1 MNVLI
6 VDDNDEAAE
15 LLEQALASH
24 GYATRRVS
32 TGGAALRELP
42 GATLV
47 LLALGL
53 PDLAG
58 HEVCRR
64 IRESSSVPVIVM
76 SDDGSE
82 LDRVLALHMGAD
94 DIVRRPD
101 GHYELLARIQA
112 LMRRSASCAVCAAR
126 RATHTGTGT
135 GTGAVRDAEHAPPPT
150 RTVVTQ
156 ALRVGELRLDPA
168 ARLVLLGGREVR
180 VTRREFD
187 LLAALVANPGVVLER
202 RDIISRVWGENWFG
216 STRTIDVH
224 VGSLRGKLGCPEWIQ
239 TVRGVGYK
247 LTAPGPRAD

>member
-6 VDDNDEAAE
+6 VDDDDKAAA
-15 LLEQALASH
+15 LLNHALVSH
-24 GYATRRVS
+24 GYGTQWVR
-32 TGGAALRELP
+32 TGGAALRQLS

-64 IRESSSVPVIVM
+64 IRESSSVPVIAM
-76 SDDGSE
+76 SDEGSE

-94 DIVRRPD
+94 DIVRWPD
-101 GHYELLARIQA
+101 SHHELLARIQA
-112 LMRRSASCAVCAAR
+112 VMRRTTCCAMCIVCH
-126 RATHTGTGT
+126 ATHTGTSGT
-135 GTGAVRDAEHAPPPT
+135 TGQEPEHTPAPTGAVLS
-150 RTVVTQ
+150 Q
-156 ALRVGELRLDPA
+156 ALRVGELCLDQA
-168 ARLVLLGGREVR
+168 ARLVLLEGREVR

-187 LLAALVANPGVVLER
+187 LLAALAANPGVVLER

-224 VGSLRGKLGCPEWIQ
+224 VGSLRGKLGRSEWIR

-247 LTAPGPRAD
+247 LTAPDARTE

>member
-1 MNVLI
+1 MDVLI
-6 VDDNDEAAE
+6 VDDNDKAAA
-15 LLEQALASH
+15 LLDQALVSH
-24 GYATRRVS
+24 GYGTRRVR
-32 TGGAALRELP
+32 TGGAALRQLS

-64 IRESSSVPVIVM
+64 IRENSSVPVIAM

-94 DIVRRPD
+94 DIVRWPD
-101 GHYELLARIQA
+101 SHYELLARIQA
-112 LMRRSASCAVCAAR
+112 VMRRSTSCVQCIVC
-126 RATHTGTGT
+126 RATHRGAPGREPEHTPPSTGT
-135 GTGAVRDAEHAPPPT
+135 
-150 RTVVTQ
+150 VVAQ
-156 ALRVGELRLDPA
+156 ALRVGELSLDQA

-187 LLAALVANPGVVLER
+187 LLAALAAHPGVVLER

-224 VGSLRGKLGCPEWIQ
+224 VGSLRGKLGRSEWIQ

-247 LTAPGPRAD
+247 LTAPDFRAE

>member
-6 VDDNDEAAE
+6 VDDNDKTAA
-15 LLEQALASH
+15 LLDQALVSH
-24 GYATRRVS
+24 GYETRRVS
-32 TGGAALRELP
+32 TGRDALRQLA
-42 GATLV
+42 GVALV
-47 LLALGL
+47 LLALRL

-64 IRESSSVPVIVM
+64 IRENSSVPVIAM
-76 SDDGSE
+76 SDDDSE

-112 LMRRSASCAVCAAR
+112 VMRRSACCPVCVVR
-126 RATHTGTGT
+126 RATHTG
-135 GTGAVRDAEHAPPPT
+135 APAREPEHTPPPT
-150 RTVVTQ
+150 RMVVEH
-156 ALRVGELRLDPA
+156 ALQVGELCLDPA
-168 ARLVLLGGREVR
+168 ARLVLLGEREVH

-202 RDIISRVWGENWFG
+202 HDIISRVWGENWFG

-224 VGSLRGKLGCPEWIQ
+224 VASLRGKLGRSEWIQ

-247 LTAPGPRAD
+247 LTAPGRVEE